1 MKSLTSANHTVL
13 IIGPVEEEGG
23 RSLLQRLRWRWQRMK
38 DFAGAALLLR
48 DRTPRIVICEQHLPD
63 GSWKDV
69 VDMANGLPCAPPV
82 IVTSRLADERLW
94 IEVLNR
100 GGYDLLAKPLDGAE
114 VRRVTDSAWQ
124 DAANRRGAAG
134 RVKARTHIKEV
145 AYVR

>member
-1 MKSLTSANHTVL
+1 MTSLKSANHSVL
-13 IIGPVEEEGG
+13 IIGPMEEEGD
-23 RSLLQRLRWRWQRMK
+23 RSLLARLRWRWQRIR

-48 DRTPRIVICEQHLPD
+48 DRTPRLVICEQHLPD

-82 IVTSRLADERLW
+82 IVTSRLPDERLW
-94 IEVLNR
+94 MEVLNR
-100 GGYDLLAKPLDGAE
+100 GGYDLLAKPFDGAE

-124 DAANRRGAAG
+124 YSDNRGG
-134 RVKARTHIKEV
+134 TPGCVKAPTYIKEV